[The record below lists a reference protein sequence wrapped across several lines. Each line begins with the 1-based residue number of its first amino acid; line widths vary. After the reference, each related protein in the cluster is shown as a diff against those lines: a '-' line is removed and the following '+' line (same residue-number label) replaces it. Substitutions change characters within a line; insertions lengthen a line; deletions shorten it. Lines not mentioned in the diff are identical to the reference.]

1 MFIAGL
7 AVFVVLPLGLL
18 RNVDS
23 LAAVCVITIVFY
35 MCLVLKVLCFVII
48 LAYTYLAY
56 NLEVTVSEIVPYII
70 KIINVYGFIKTVSV

>member
-56 NLEVTVSEIVPYII
+56 NLEVTVSEIFPYII
-70 KIINVYGFIKTVSV
+70 KTIINVYGFVKTVG